1 RGASADITVE
11 EVELFELASRFRL
24 RAGGAEVPVELKLP
38 GMHQVANF
46 LAASALAISC
56 GAEPADCA
64 EAAAQLTPA
73 PHRGEI
79 HPHSSGAL
87 LYDDAYN
94 ASPPSM
100 RAALETFKR
109 MGGSRKIAVLG
120 DMLELGKEELWFHRE
135 VGRYAVGRADELI
148 CVGPRAR
155 AI

>member
-1 RGASADITVE
+1 
-11 EVELFELASRFRL
+11 
-24 RAGGAEVPVELKLP
+24 
-38 GMHQVANF
+38 ANF

-155 AI
+155 AIAQGALEDGFDPDRVHTVDTPQEAARLLQGVLAEGDTVLF